1 MCNLKEILVV
11 GPSTKGLKGGQAT
24 HIENIEKAFYLSKQ
38 VAITYF
44 FSSSGLENAENNI
57 KKAFR
62 LMATIAVFPFSL
74 VNIKVVHLNSSFDN
88 KAIVRDFIL
97 LIWCIFFRK
106 EIVVQYHGGN
116 PFSVIWL
123 KSSLIS
129 KLYSYMWLRTTV
141 LVLNSDQER
150 WFNRLDGIKSIT
162 VKNYVQLP
170 DLPIVNRSEKY
181 CFVYL
186 GRIIKEKGLI
196 DIVDA
201 VDIIQNDFDFDFEVD
216 IYGQGED
223 FTFISDYIEKNN
235 LSGIVKLKGSV
246 EVDEKLLILANSHF
260 FLYPS
265 YYPEGLPYA
274 VLEALSFSMPVICT
288 NAGALEH
295 VVTHLETCL
304 KVKEKSPSHLSE
316 LMRTLMQDKKL
327 QDNLSHNS
335 RKMIE
340 EKYSVEVMRSVFLE
354 LWNV

>member
-1 MCNLKEILVV
+1 LTPR
-11 GPSTKGLKGGQAT
+11 G
-24 HIENIEKAFYLSKQ
+24 
-38 VAITYF
+38 
-44 FSSSGLENAENNI
+44 
-57 KKAFR
+57 
-62 LMATIAVFPFSL
+62 
-74 VNIKVVHLNSSFDN
+74 VVHLNSSFDN
-88 KAIVRDFIL
+88 KAIIRDLIL
-97 LIWCIFFRK
+97 LFWCIIFRAK
-106 EIVVQYHGGN
+106 IVVQYHGGN
-116 PFSVIWL
+116 PYSVTWL
-123 KSSLIS
+123 KPSLIS
-129 KLYSYMWLRTTV
+129 KLYLYIWLRSTV

-150 WFNRLDGIKSIT
+150 WFDRLDGIKSIT
-162 VKNYVQLP
+162 IKNYVQLP
-170 DLPIVNRSEKY
+170 DLLIENRRDKY

-196 DIVDA
+196 DIIDA
-201 VDIIQNDFDFDFEVD
+201 VNIIRDEFDFEVD

-246 EVDEKLLILANSHF
+246 EVDEKLLILEDSHF

-304 KVKEKSPSHLSE
+304 KVKEKSPTHLSE
-316 LMRTLMQDKKL
+316 LMRALMQDKKL
-327 QDNLSHNS
+327 QDKLSRNS
-335 RKMIE
+335 RKLIE
-340 EKYSVEVMRSVFLE
+340 DDYSVEVMKSVFLE

>member
-1 MCNLKEILVV
+1 MKKILIV
-11 GPSTKGLKGGQAT
+11 GPSITGLKGGQAT
-24 HIENIEKAFYLSKQ
+24 HMENIEKSFYESQEVALS
-38 VAITYF
+38 F
-44 FSSSGLENAENNI
+44 FYSSSGFENTESGHYKALRLI
-57 KKAFR
+57 K
-62 LMATIAVFPFSL
+62 TIVVFPFFL
-74 VNIKVVHLNSSFDN
+74 IGKEVVHLNSSFDS
-88 KAIVRDFIL
+88 KAIIRDLLL
-97 LIWCIFFRK
+97 LIWCVFFRK
-106 EIVVQYHGGN
+106 EIVLQYHGGN
-116 PFSVIWL
+116 PFAVRL
-123 KSSLIS
+123 FKLSLIS
-129 KLYSYMWLRTTV
+129 NLYSFIWLRSIV

-150 WFNRLDGIKSIT
+150 WFDRLDEIKSIT

-170 DLPIVNRSEKY
+170 DLPVVNSSKKY
-181 CFVYL
+181 RFVYL

-201 VDIIQNDFDFDFEVD
+201 VNIIRDEFDFEVD

-235 LSGIVKLKGSV
+235 LSCIVKLKGSV
-246 EVDEKLLILANSHF
+246 EVDAKLLVLKDSHF

-304 KVKEKSPSHLSE
+304 KVKEKSPTHLSE
-316 LMRTLMQDKKL
+316 LMRALMQDKKL
-327 QDNLSHNS
+327 QDKLSRNS
-335 RKMIE
+335 RKLIE
-340 EKYSVEVMRSVFLE
+340 DDYSVEVMKSVFLE